1 MKIAILS
8 MNARLYSTRRL
19 LDAARQREVELSRG
33 ILMKDA
39 GFDVLWPQFAAL
51 TVYTVL
57 VFVLTTWLFRKK
69 VA

>member
-1 MKIAILS
+1 MAAIVW
-8 MNARLYSTRRL
+8 NACLYSTRRL
-19 LDAARQREVELSRG
+19 LDAARQRGVELSRG